1 MSDGFRLGDNVEF
14 LAFGN
19 TWKPGR
25 VYGVLKDKIVIFA
38 QGLVIGT
45 DLFECDPKDVRKVG

>member
-1 MSDGFRLGDNVEF
+1 MFRLGDDVEF

-19 TWKPGR
+19 TWKRGR
-25 VYGVLKDKIVIFA
+25 VYGVLGDGTVVVFS

-45 DLFECDPKDVRKVG
+45 DLFECKPEDVRKAG